1 MCVVICR
8 RQTAAYPNPNSTL
21 KFFKDGNTE
30 GESYQGGRGLEQLFR
45 FAEEELDKKCVVGTE
60 EEMNDEKS
68 NCSDKEKE
76 FARKMRSKT
85 TEEIKIQIARL
96 DKMKGGSMKPELK
109 SWIFQRLHI
118 LAGLETLG
126 GGNNEL

>member
-8 RQTAAYPNPNSTL
+8 RQTAAYPNPNSTP

-30 GESYQGGRGLEQLFR
+30 GESYQGGRNLEQLFR

-85 TEEIKIQIARL
+85 SEERKVQIDRL
-96 DKMKGGSMKPELK
+96 EKMKGGSMKPELK

-118 LAGLETLG
+118 LAGLETVG
-126 GGNNEL
+126 GGNDEL